1 MVSRR
6 NFFTIMI
13 LLAVMVFM
21 FMFVSV
27 IKQQFNKFD
36 LNENGMERSD
46 EGKLLENYEELQE
59 VLQSIDT
66 VPGTVIYL
74 TGESESPVDR
84 VVESWGAYTK
94 QAVITRTTL
103 SGLSHWKD
111 NLPKTVIV
119 NGEGLSLEQDADI
132 LTEFAK
138 KGVCVIFATMPEPKV
153 IENSETLRKL
163 MGITNVYSESV
174 WLDSM
179 HLFPGF
185 LIGSETIYE
194 GESGGRSREDK
205 EFQVPWYMVGEGTKT
220 YMMGVVDDSTLKN
233 QFMPTILWR
242 NSVGEGNV
250 FCINGEFM
258 HYDFGVGL
266 LTACLAQTESYYI
279 YPVVNAQNLVL
290 ANYSG
295 FSEENSAVLR
305 ELYNQNQISFFR
317 DTVWPTITAMNE
329 STAAKISLMAAP
341 QIEYRAEKSAQ
352 KDMLVYYLRLLKE
365 GGGEAGITT
374 VRFSDI
380 SLEEKLER
388 DKLYWNSE
396 ADHYEVR
403 SAFLGDPEE
412 IDTVRAKLP
421 DVRTV
426 VTLSDSG
433 MPVEYLD
440 EKIIVQ
446 RATNQGVEY
455 EFLDDFANKSYETA
469 LGYSCIVLDMTRA
482 AYPDPDMEWN
492 VYAKKVTSNLSTH
505 WKAYKGFAQTTVSE
519 SDARIRRFFALNYSS
534 VREGD
539 TIRLHVDGLA
549 DRAYFVLK
557 LHGEYPAE
565 TTEVPY
571 EDLGNGFYLLEIS
584 SPDSRVVIDRDQ
596 RFYK

>member
-36 LNENGMERSD
+36 LNENGMDRSD
-46 EGKLLENYEELQE
+46 GEKLLENYENLQE
-59 VLQSIDT
+59 ALQSVEA
-66 VPGTVIYL
+66 VPETVIYL

-84 VVESWGAYTK
+84 VVESWGEYTK
-94 QAVITRTTL
+94 QAVQTRTTL
-103 SGLSHWKD
+103 SGLSRWK
-111 NLPKTVIV
+111 NKLPKTVIV
-119 NGEGLSLEQDADI
+119 NGEGLSLEQEADI
-132 LTEFAK
+132 LMEFAQ
-138 KGVCVIFATMPEPKV
+138 KGVCVIFATLPEPKV
-153 IENSETLRKL
+153 IENSDTLLKL
-163 MGITNVYSESV
+163 MGITNVYSDSV

-185 LIGSETIYE
+185 LIGSEAIYE

-220 YMMGVVDDSTLKN
+220 YMMGVIDDSTLKN

-258 HYDFGVGL
+258 HHDFGVGL
-266 LTACLAQTESYYI
+266 LTACLAQAESYYV

-290 ANYSG
+290 AKYSG
-295 FSEENSAVLR
+295 FSEENSGVLR
-305 ELYNQNQISFFR
+305 ELYNQSQISFFR
-317 DTVWPTITAMNE
+317 DTVWPTVTAMNE
-329 STAAKISLMAAP
+329 STAAKVSLMAAP
-341 QIEYRAEKSAQ
+341 QTEYRAGKSPQ
-352 KDMLVYYLRLLKE
+352 EGMLVYYLRLLKE

-374 VRFSDI
+374 WRLSGI
-380 SLEEKLER
+380 SLEEKLEQ
-388 DKLYWNSE
+388 DKSYWNRE
-396 ADHYEVR
+396 ADNYEIR
-403 SAFLGDPEE
+403 SAFLEDTEE
-412 IDTVRAKLP
+412 IGAIREKLP

-426 VTLSDSG
+426 VSISDSG
-433 MPVEYLD
+433 MPIEYLD
-440 EKIIVQ
+440 ENLTVQ

-469 LGYSCIVLDMTRA
+469 LGYSCIVLDMTLA
-482 AYPDPDMEWN
+482 AYPDPAMEWN

-505 WKAYKGFAQTTVSE
+505 WKAYRGFDQTTVSE
-519 SDARIRRFFALNYSS
+519 SDSRIRRFFALDFSS

-539 TIRLHVDGLA
+539 TVRLHVDGLV

-565 TTEVPY
+565 TTEVPF
-571 EDLGNGFYLLEIS
+571 EDLGNGFYLLEIT
-584 SPDSRVVIDRDQ
+584 SPDSRIELERDQ
-596 RFYK
+596 RFIK